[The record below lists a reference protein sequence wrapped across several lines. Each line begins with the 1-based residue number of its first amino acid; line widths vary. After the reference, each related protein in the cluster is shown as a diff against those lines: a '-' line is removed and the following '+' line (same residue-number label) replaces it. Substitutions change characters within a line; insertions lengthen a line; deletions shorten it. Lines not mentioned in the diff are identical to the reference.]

1 MKKRTIWTISVVM
14 GICFAALLYLQV
26 RYFEQ
31 VLELRKQQF
40 DSSVQRSLSQ
50 VAQKLEMEETLKGVK
65 EDLKGNEPMADKEQD
80 LDNDYD
86 VIKKPNL
93 YEFEQK
99 DSIPAKIKSRLIHPS
114 HLPKGLIL
122 RYQSGTS
129 INDISSTMREN
140 LKSRYLH
147 QRVLLDKV
155 IYSILYNSSE
165 RPIEDNL
172 NFKMLDLY
180 LKAELTNN
188 GIDIPYHFTVKK
200 RSGEEIYRC
209 RDYETKGEE
218 YVFRQILMPNNP
230 PQNTGILSIH
240 FPEMQSYIF
249 KSVKFLLPSIIF
261 TIVLLI
267 TFIFTIYV
275 IFRQKRLSEIKNDFI
290 NNMTHELKT
299 PVSSISLAV
308 QMLIDPAMPK
318 SEASTARL
326 SNIINDETKRLR
338 MLIEKVLQ
346 TSIFEGEKVSYKN
359 KEIEANKLITDV
371 VNTFELKVRQLG
383 GKLDTDLQA
392 TESMIYADQ
401 MHITNVLFNLMDNA
415 VKYRR
420 EDVDFHLKVST
431 WNEHQQLFISIEDNG
446 MGIKKE
452 NLKKVFEKFYRVHTG
467 NRHDVKGFG
476 LGLAYV
482 KGIIEA
488 MHGKIQAESEFG
500 KGTRFIISLPTIEE

>member
-1 MKKRTIWTISVVM
+1 
-14 GICFAALLYLQV
+14 
-26 RYFEQ
+26 
-31 VLELRKQQF
+31 
-40 DSSVQRSLSQ
+40 
-50 VAQKLEMEETLKGVK
+50 
-65 EDLKGNEPMADKEQD
+65 
-80 LDNDYD
+80 
-86 VIKKPNL
+86 
-93 YEFEQK
+93 
-99 DSIPAKIKSRLIHPS
+99 
-114 HLPKGLIL
+114 
-122 RYQSGTS
+122 
-129 INDISSTMREN
+129 
-140 LKSRYLH
+140 
-147 QRVLLDKV
+147 
-155 IYSILYNSSE
+155 
-165 RPIEDNL
+165 
-172 NFKMLDLY
+172 
-180 LKAELTNN
+180 
-188 GIDIPYHFTVKK
+188 
-200 RSGEEIYRC
+200 
-209 RDYETKGEE
+209 
-218 YVFRQILMPNNP
+218 
-230 PQNTGILSIH
+230 
-240 FPEMQSYIF
+240 
-249 KSVKFLLPSIIF
+249 
-261 TIVLLI
+261 
-267 TFIFTIYV
+267 
-275 IFRQKRLSEIKNDFI
+275 
-290 NNMTHELKT
+290 
-299 PVSSISLAV
+299 
-308 QMLIDPAMPK
+308 MLIDPAMPK